1 LVAVLIVAAFA
12 CWRLGSMMV
21 VSRAK
26 NNNERDG
33 SDANMKIEQIKI
45 NFVRLPLEE
54 PLVGAPY
61 MPGMLR
67 EFFTVQI
74 QTDQGIE
81 GIGVTTFGGK
91 LARALRAAI
100 EDFGELIKGDDP
112 LRTEHVTAKL
122 RAASASCG
130 SGIAMLAI
138 SAIDTALWDI
148 RGKAFGVPLAQLL
161 GGSRD
166 KVPAYASGAL
176 TRTTPNDKLQR
187 AASALVEKG
196 YRQVKTQMAVEG
208 FTPKQEIERIRLIR
222 EAVGPDV
229 NLMVD
234 INQRWSV
241 AEVIS
246 IGRRVEEL
254 GLGWLEDP
262 TTCDDYQGHAKIAD
276 ALATP
281 ICAGEYLWGIEPHR
295 QAMSHHAIDI
305 TMIDLLRVG
314 GVTQWMKVAGMAEAF
329 NKPVASHLL
338 PEIHVHLVAAV
349 PNGLV
354 VEYMPWTWRLF
365 DDPPMPVNGEITVPT
380 GAGLGLK
387 FAPGLFE
394 KYGGG

>member
-1 LVAVLIVAAFA
+1 
-12 CWRLGSMMV
+12 
-21 VSRAK
+21 
-26 NNNERDG
+26 
-33 SDANMKIEQIKI
+33 MKIQQIKVD
-45 NFVRLPLEE
+45 FVRLPEEE
-54 PLVGAPY
+54 PLVGAPH
-61 MPGMLR
+61 MIGMMR
-67 EFFTVQI
+67 EFFTVRLT
-74 QTDQGIE
+74 TDDGIE
-81 GIGVTTFGGK
+81 GIGVTAFGGR
-91 LARALRAAI
+91 LVRSLLAAI
-100 EDFGELIKGDDP
+100 EDFGELIRGDDP
-112 LRTEHVTAKL
+112 LRVEQVAAKM
-122 RAASASCG
+122 RAASAACG

-148 RGKAFGVPLAQLL
+148 RGKAFNVPLAQLL
-161 GGSRD
+161 GGARD
-166 KVPAYASGAL
+166 TVPAYASGAL
-176 TRTTPNDKLQR
+176 SRTTPTGKLQR

-196 YRQVKTQMAVEG
+196 YRQIKTQMAVEG
-208 FTPKQEIERIRLIR
+208 LTPNQEIERIRLVR
-222 EAVGPDV
+222 EAVGPEV

-246 IGRRVEEL
+246 IGHRIEDL

-262 TTCDDYQGHAKIAD
+262 TTCDDHQGHAKIAD
-276 ALATP
+276 ALTTP

-295 QAMSHHAIDI
+295 QAMAQHASDI

-365 DDPPMPVNGEITVPT
+365 ENPPMPFNGEIAVPS
-380 GAGLGLK
+380 GAGLGLN
-387 FAPGLFE
+387 FAPDLFD
-394 KYGGG
+394 KYGVG

>member
-1 LVAVLIVAAFA
+1 
-12 CWRLGSMMV
+12 MMV
-21 VSRAK
+21 ALGAK
-26 NNNERDG
+26 NNERDG
-33 SDANMKIEQIKI
+33 SDANMKIQQIKV

-91 LARALRAAI
+91 LVRALRAAI

-112 LRTEHVTAKL
+112 LRTEHVMAKL

-148 RGKAFGVPLAQLL
+148 HGQAFGVPLAQLL

-208 FTPKQEIERIRLIR
+208 FTPAQEIERIRLIR

-338 PEIHVHLVAAV
+338 PEIHVHLVAAI

-387 FAPGLFE
+387 FAPDLFE
-394 KYGGG
+394 KYGGD

>member
-1 LVAVLIVAAFA
+1 MRIQ
-12 CWRLGSMMV
+12 
-21 VSRAK
+21 
-26 NNNERDG
+26 
-33 SDANMKIEQIKI
+33 QIKV

-67 EFFTVQI
+67 EFFTVQV
-74 QTDQGIE
+74 QTDEGIE
-81 GIGVTTFGGK
+81 GIGVTGFGGK
-91 LARALRAAI
+91 LVRALKAAI
-100 EDFGELIKGDDP
+100 EDFGELIRGDDP
-112 LRTEHVTAKL
+112 LRTEQMTAKL

-130 SGIAMLAI
+130 SGIATLAI

-148 RGKAFGVPLAQLL
+148 RGKAFGVPLARLL
-161 GGSRD
+161 GGLRD

-176 TRTTPNDKLQR
+176 TRTTPNDKLER

-196 YRQVKTQMAVEG
+196 YRQIKTQMAVEG
-208 FTPKQEIERIRLIR
+208 FTPAQEVERVSLIR
-222 EAVGPDV
+222 DAVGPDV

-241 AEVIS
+241 AEAIS
-246 IGRRVEEL
+246 IGHRVEAL

-262 TTCDDYQGHAKIAD
+262 TTCDDYQGLAKIAD
-276 ALATP
+276 ALTTP
-281 ICAGEYLWGIEPHR
+281 ICAGEYLWGIEPQR
-295 QAMSHHAIDI
+295 QAMSRHAIDI

-365 DDPPMPVNGEITVPT
+365 DDPPMPVNGEMTVPT
-380 GAGLGLK
+380 GPGLGLK
-387 FAPGLFE
+387 FAPDLFD
-394 KYGGG
+394 KYGVG